1 MSEAPERTI
10 LPVDGPARVMELLE
24 FFCNRVEEVLLPRSA
39 KGGWRTP
46 LEELCRAKGVKLTTL
61 PYAQFERQPD
71 RPPKAR
77 KVYAR
82 FRHEERRGLDALLSS
97 PPAPEDTVLVLDQV
111 EDPGNLG
118 AMIRSAVWFG
128 VRDMVLPV
136 RRAAPVTG
144 TVAVRSAGALA
155 HARIH
160 RVKNLG
166 RALDDLKAAGF
177 RVYGSVVDRG
187 EPLPGADLA
196 GPAALVVGSEARGM
210 RDSIRDRCD
219 KLITLPAAGGV
230 GSLNAS
236 VFAGLFLYERW
247 RSLRLDSVL

>member
-1 MSEAPERTI
+1 MSNAPERTI
-10 LPVDGPARVMELLE
+10 LPVDGPARVLELLE
-24 FFCNRVEEVLLPRSA
+24 VLPERVEEVLMPRSA

-46 LEELCRAKGVKLTTL
+46 LEDACRAKGIKLSVL
-61 PYAQFERQPD
+61 PYQQFERQSD
-71 RPPKAR
+71 RPEKAR

-82 FRHEERRGLDALLSS
+82 FRHEEFSGLGAMLTT
-97 PPAPEDTVLVLDQV
+97 PAEPGDTVLVLDQV

-128 VRDMVLPV
+128 VRHIILPV
-136 RRAAPVTG
+136 RHAAPVTG

-155 HARIH
+155 HARIF

-166 RALDDLKAAGF
+166 RALDELKEAGYF
-177 RVYGSVVDRG
+177 LYGSVVEGG
-187 EPLPGADLA
+187 EPLPGATLA
-196 GPAALVVGSEARGM
+196 GPAALIVGSEAKGM
-210 RDSIRDRCD
+210 REGIRGRCD
-219 KLITLPAAGGV
+219 HLLTLPSAGGV

-247 RSLRLDSVL
+247 RGLAR

>member
-1 MSEAPERTI
+1 MSHAPERTI
-10 LPVDGPARVMELLE
+10 LPVDGPARVLELLE
-24 FFCNRVEEVLLPRSA
+24 VLPERVEEVLLPRSA

-46 LEELCRAKGVKLTTL
+46 LEALCREKGIKLSVL
-61 PYAQFERQPD
+61 PYQQFERQTD
-71 RPPKAR
+71 RPEKAR

-82 FRHEERRGLDALLSS
+82 FRHEEFRGLGAMLTT
-97 PPAPEDTVLVLDQV
+97 PAEPGDTVLVLDQV

-128 VRDMVLPV
+128 VRHIILPE
-136 RRAAPVTG
+136 RHAAPVTG

-155 HARIH
+155 HALIF

-166 RALDDLKAAGF
+166 RALDELQEAGY
-177 RVYGSVVDRG
+177 RLYGSVVEG
-187 EPLPGADLA
+187 GAPLPGAALT
-196 GPAALVVGSEARGM
+196 GPAALIIGSEAKGM
-210 RDSIRDRCD
+210 RPSIRERCD
-219 KLITLPAAGGV
+219 QLLTLPATGGV

-247 RSLRLDSVL
+247 RGLSR

>member
-1 MSEAPERTI
+1 MSNTPHRTI
-10 LPVDGPARVMELLE
+10 LPVDGPTRVIELLE
-24 FFCNRVEEVLLPRSA
+24 ALPERVEEVLLPRTA

-46 LEELCRAKGVKLTTL
+46 LEALCSAKGVRLSAL
-61 PYAQFERQPD
+61 PYVQFEKQSD
-71 RPPKAR
+71 RPEKAR

-82 FRHEERRGLDALLSS
+82 FRHEEYAGLDALLSTAS
-97 PPAPEDTVLVLDQV
+97 ESRDTVLVLDQV

-128 VRDMVLPV
+128 VKDIILPV

-155 HARIH
+155 HARIF

-166 RALDDLKAAGF
+166 RALDDLRAAGWL
-177 RVYGSVVDRG
+177 VYGSVVEGG
-187 EPLPGADLA
+187 EALPGADLA
-196 GPAALVVGSEARGM
+196 GPAALVIGGEAKGM
-210 RDSIRDRCD
+210 RESIRERCD
-219 KLITLPAAGGV
+219 GLVTLPATGGV

-247 RSLRLDSVL
+247 RGLSSPSS

>member
-1 MSEAPERTI
+1 MKDAPERTI
-10 LPVDGPARVMELLE
+10 LPVEGPARVMELLE
-24 FFCNRVEEVLLPRSA
+24 VLPERVEEVLLPKSA

-46 LEELCRAKGVKLTTL
+46 LEDLCRSRGIRLTTL
-61 PYAQFERQPD
+61 PYAVFEKLHD
-71 RPPKAR
+71 RPEKAR

-82 FRHEERRGLDALLSS
+82 FRHEEFHGLGALLKT
-97 PPAPEDTVLVLDQV
+97 PPGAGDTVLVLDQV

-128 VRDMVLPV
+128 VKDIVLPV

-155 HARIH
+155 HARIF
-160 RVKNLG
+160 RVNNLG
-166 RALDDLKAAGF
+166 NALDDLKEAGYF
-177 RVYGSVVDRG
+177 LYGSVVEGG
-187 EPLPGADLA
+187 EPLPGAALT
-196 GPAALVVGSEARGM
+196 GPAALIIGSEAKGM
-210 RDSIRDRCD
+210 REGIRGRCD
-219 KLITLPAAGGV
+219 HLLTLPPASGI

-247 RSLRLDSVL
+247 RGLFG

>member
-1 MSEAPERTI
+1 MSGAPERTI

-24 FFCNRVEEVLLPRSA
+24 VLPERVEEVLLPKSA

-46 LEELCRAKGVKLTTL
+46 LESLCRARGIPLKIL
-61 PYAQFERQPD
+61 PYAVFEKQRD
-71 RPPKAR
+71 RPAKAR

-82 FRHEERRGLDALLSS
+82 FYHEEFSGLGELLST
-97 PPAPEDTVLVLDQV
+97 PPQSRDTVLVLDQV

-128 VRDMVLPV
+128 VKDIVLPM

-144 TVAVRSAGALA
+144 TVAIRSAGALA

-166 RALDDLKAAGF
+166 RALDELKKAMF
-177 RVYGSVVDRG
+177 FLYGSAVEGG
-187 EPLPGADLA
+187 EPLPGAALA
-196 GPAALVVGSEARGM
+196 GPAGLIIGSEAKGM
-210 RDSIRDRCD
+210 RDSIRARCD
-219 KLITLPAAGGV
+219 ELLTLPPAGGV

-247 RSLRLDSVL
+247 RSIRD

>member
-1 MSEAPERTI
+1 MSDAPERTI
-10 LPVDGPARVMELLE
+10 LPVEGPARVLELLE
-24 FFCNRVEEVLLPRSA
+24 VLPERVEEVLLPKSA

-46 LEELCRAKGVKLTTL
+46 LEDLCAARGIKLTAL
-61 PYAQFERQPD
+61 PYAIFEKLHD
-71 RPPKAR
+71 RPEKAR

-82 FRHEERRGLDALLSS
+82 FRHEEYSGLGALLAT
-97 PPAPEDTVLVLDQV
+97 PPTPRDTVLVLDQV

-128 VRDMVLPV
+128 VRDVVLPI
-136 RRAAPVTG
+136 RRAAPITG

-155 HARIH
+155 HARIF

-166 RALDDLKAAGF
+166 RALDDLKEAGYLL
-177 RVYGSVVDRG
+177 YGSVVEGGD
-187 EPLPGADLA
+187 PLPGASLP
-196 GPAALVVGSEARGM
+196 GPAVLIIGSEAKGM
-210 RDSIRDRCD
+210 REGIRGRCD
-219 KLITLPAAGGV
+219 QLLTLPPASGV

-247 RSLRLDSVL
+247 RGLA

>member
-1 MSEAPERTI
+1 MNESLERTI
-10 LPVDGPARVMELLE
+10 LPVDGPARVMELLKVLPE
-24 FFCNRVEEVLLPRSA
+24 RVEEVLLPKSA

-46 LEELCRAKGVKLTTL
+46 LEDLCRARGIKLTTL
-61 PYAQFERQPD
+61 PYAVFEKLHD
-71 RPPKAR
+71 RPAKAR

-82 FRHEERRGLDALLSS
+82 FRHEEFSGLDTFFST
-97 PPAPEDTVLVLDQV
+97 APEPGDTVLVLDQV

-128 VRDMVLPV
+128 VKDIILPI

-155 HARIH
+155 HARIF

-166 RALDDLKAAGF
+166 RALDDLKEAGYF
-177 RVYGSVVDRG
+177 LYGSVVDG
-187 EPLPGADLA
+187 GDPLPGATLA
-196 GPAALVVGSEARGM
+196 GPAALIIGGEAKG
-210 RDSIRDRCD
+210 IREGIRNRCD
-219 KLITLPAAGGV
+219 QLLTLPPASGI

-247 RSLRLDSVL
+247 RGLPPA